1 MISANLPT
9 CCPVSKTA
17 KHVRQKRQILCKVW
31 NSPKIPM
38 DSPLVKG
45 KQHFTVLGLNE
56 DEEITQIHISVQNMQ
71 GEGQQAPR
79 NESVNT
85 KKLR

>member
-1 MISANLPT
+1 M
-9 CCPVSKTA
+9 
-17 KHVRQKRQILCKVW
+17 
-31 NSPKIPM
+31 
-38 DSPLVKG
+38 KG